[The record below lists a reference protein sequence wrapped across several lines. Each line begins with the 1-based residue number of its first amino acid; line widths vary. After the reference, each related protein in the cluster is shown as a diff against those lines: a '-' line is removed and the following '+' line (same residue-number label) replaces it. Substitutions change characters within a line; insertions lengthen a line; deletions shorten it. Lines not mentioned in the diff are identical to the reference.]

1 MRTPQCVLKHCI
13 GSGIDVAHC
22 TLTQLAAQDLRGQ
35 IVTRL
40 FCSWSSCYSS
50 GSQVSHQSHL
60 FRYVFK
66 SSAFR
71 QLFVPWVAS
80 RDTESSM
87 GAALSVPA
95 PFLYGSCQVVP
106 ALARTPPVQAVPA
119 DLLAAMKPRQ
129 RWSPD
134 PVPVGTHRQRR
145 AHPVLRLELL
155 SGSRRM
161 LRSYCRGRYDGPDH
175 RLMRVHLR
183 LPMFF
188 LCAYCSQITFDMTD
202 SPLVFL
208 CRVHTM
214 LWG

>member
-1 MRTPQCVLKHCI
+1 M
-13 GSGIDVAHC
+13 
-22 TLTQLAAQDLRGQ
+22 
-35 IVTRL
+35 
-40 FCSWSSCYSS
+40 
-50 GSQVSHQSHL
+50 
-60 FRYVFK
+60 
-66 SSAFR
+66 
-71 QLFVPWVAS
+71 AS

-161 LRSYCRGRYDGPDH
+161 LRSYCRGRYDGRDH
-175 RLMRVHLR
+175 HLMRVHLR

-188 LCAYCSQITFDMTD
+188 VCQTALLLFMLCTYHAVGLAQM
-202 SPLVFL
+202 PHMFL
-208 CRVHTM
+208 LNHCPGIGVKHRCPVLGVVCMGCWRLIVVTYRSRSTVRR
-214 LWG
+214 LKLPPKRPYLY